1 MLGKI
6 AAIFC
11 LFGVLAAAAPAD
23 QTDGWGRYNPGL
35 KRMEYFD
42 RQGAL
47 VGFSRFNPT
56 LNRMEFFDRH
66 NRVVG
71 WARRAPAS
79 GRVEYYPARANARM
93 W

>member
-6 AAIFC
+6 AAIVC
-11 LFGVLAAAAPAD
+11 LFVVLASAARAEPPG
-23 QTDGWGRYNPGL
+23 GWGRYNPGL
-35 KRMEYFD
+35 KRVEYFD

-56 LNRMEFFDRH
+56 LNRMEFFDRR

-71 WARRAPAS
+71 WARRAPNS
-79 GRVEYYPARANARM
+79 GRIEYYPARSNARM